1 MLATANG
8 GDDFELVAVLQVD
21 LSVLAAR
28 HDLAVAFH
36 GDPFAGELH
45 RDQELR

>member
-21 LSVLAAR
+21 LSILAAR
-28 HDLAVAFH
+28 HDFAIAFYR
-36 GDPFAGELH
+36 DAFAGELH
-45 RDQELR
+45 GI